1 MYTNDT
7 VHIPLQYYQH
17 LHQIASMML
26 PTLTAQQQ
34 TGSALTP
41 SSPQSNTAAVTA
53 AQSPA
58 VTVSVTSAA
67 AAVLPRLLLQQVYK
81 FSDVQAYVFIKSGLY
96 ILLPTLCKIL

>member
-1 MYTNDT
+1 MTQHHTGGDNLTPAAGGGNPVYTNDT
-7 VHIPLQYYQH
+7 VQIPLQYYQH

-41 SSPQSNTAAVTA
+41 TSPQSNTAAVTA

-58 VTVSVTSAA
+58 VTVSAA
-67 AAVLPRLLLQQVYK
+67 STATARGV
-81 FSDVQAYVFIKSGLY
+81 
-96 ILLPTLCKIL
+96 